1 MCTTTII
8 VSIAIC
14 AQLFDNLLIQLF
26 HRTCGIQ
33 VYPHAAFICATE
45 QLPTASPFAGV
56 HGLEPSRVPPIGSDM
71 SQTFGS
77 ILFNYAFVTAVPSL
91 ANAKK
96 KNVSLQ
102 KTVGS
107 SITIMTCIFLVVS
120 IIGGMAYDIP
130 ENSTLIQAINASPDV
145 TTLSKVAGYT
155 FPIAALVPTITVNII
170 VLRYNLI
177 QSGSCK
183 KRWANVF
190 AGVLPWLVAFSCMT
204 GSGLTTA
211 VGWCSL
217 FFVSAANFVIPFI
230 LYIYSKKYK
239 QKRLAEVAKELQQE
253 RLDTFLMTLVQS
265 NESSLQ
271 PQSPMQIASWRR
283 SVIWI
288 STKAPASTLLENAR
302 PMGFADSTLNEQVE
316 KTEDAD
322 DGAEIEDGLKEEQKT
337 FGSDRSHDQ
346 EKTVQ
351 APSDGEAAIPESGL
365 KNRSNFSHT
374 KVVIPPFASSN
385 TYAVSGFG
393 MCLSKH
399 RSTSPRVASELDLQ
413 RSIFSDVIYADNAC
427 RDQVVSEMEDGLRLV
442 EDGDQLSR
450 HYSELDTL
458 LRLKAVPRW
467 VPGSGIT
474 IAWGA
479 LVLMLTGICATI
491 M

>member
-1 MCTTTII
+1 MY
-8 VSIAIC
+8 
-14 AQLFDNLLIQLF
+14 
-26 HRTCGIQ
+26 H
-33 VYPHAAFICATE
+33 
-45 QLPTASPFAGV
+45 
-56 HGLEPSRVPPIGSDM
+56 M

-107 SITIMTCIFLVVS
+107 SITIMTCLFLVVS

-177 QSGSCK
+177 QFGSCK

-190 AGVLPWLVAFSCMT
+190 AGVLPWLVAFLCMT

-253 RLDTFLMTLVQS
+253 RLATVAGELQQERLDTSLMTLVQS

-271 PQSPMQIASWRR
+271 PQSPMQLASWRR

-288 STKAPASTLLENAR
+288 STKALASTLLENAR
-302 PMGFADSTLNEQVE
+302 QMDFSGSTLNVQVE
-316 KTEDAD
+316 KTEHAA

-337 FGSDRSHDQ
+337 LDGDRNHDQ

-365 KNRSNFSHT
+365 KNRSNFNHT
-374 KVVIPPFASSN
+374 KVVMPPFASSN
-385 TYAVSGFG
+385 TYAICGFG

-399 RSTSPRVASELDLQ
+399 MSTSPRVASELDLQ
-413 RSIFSDVIYADNAC
+413 RSIFSDIIYADNAC
-427 RDQVVSEMEDGLRLV
+427 RDQVVSEVVGRLRLV

-458 LRLKAVPRW
+458 LRLEAVPRW